1 MKTEYIETAGWDA
14 ITRAFEKLYPEQT
27 DPIHYAPI
35 ISWRL
40 GGEDPLDGIS
50 VYDGGD
56 YYHFVT
62 YGLSELY
69 DKESEDFD
77 YSGYGFE
84 LTLKLKKS
92 SLKNDEEEL
101 NCICGILQTLGR
113 ITFENGDIFQPFEYI
128 YTGQKTGYGFE
139 LTLKLKK
146 SSLKNDEE
154 ELNCICGILQTLGR
168 ITFEN
173 GDIFQPFEYI
183 YTGQKTGM
191 DSKSVSNITGFVTVP
206 DEAGEINTPNGLL
219 QFVQLVG
226 MTDAELK
233 AVADKK
239 NTVEEMVEKLGHTLT
254 DFKRKSLV

>member
-27 DPIHYAPI
+27 DPLHYAPI

-92 SLKNDEEEL
+92 SLKNIEEEL

-113 ITFENGDIFQPFEYI
+113 ITFENGDVFQPFEYI
-128 YTGQKTGYGFE
+128 YTGQK
-139 LTLKLKK
+139 
-146 SSLKNDEE
+146 N
-154 ELNCICGILQTLGR
+154 
-168 ITFEN
+168 
-173 GDIFQPFEYI
+173 
-183 YTGQKTGM
+183 GM
-191 DSKSVSNITGFVTVP
+191 DSKSLSNITGFVTVL
-206 DEAGEINTPNGLL
+206 DEIGEINTPNGLL

-233 AVADKK
+233 NIVDKK
-239 NTVEEMVEKLGHTLT
+239 ITVEEMVEKLGHTLT
-254 DFKRKSLV
+254 DFNRKSLV

>member
-1 MKTEYIETAGWDA
+1 MKKEYIETSGWDA

-27 DPIHYAPI
+27 DPLHYAPI

-92 SLKNDEEEL
+92 SLKNTEEEL

-113 ITFENGDIFQPFEYI
+113 ITFENGDIF
-128 YTGQKTGYGFE
+128 
-139 LTLKLKK
+139 L
-146 SSLKNDEE
+146 
-154 ELNCICGILQTLGR
+154 
-168 ITFEN
+168 
-173 GDIFQPFEYI
+173 PFEYI

-191 DSKSVSNITGFVTVP
+191 DSKSISNITGFVTVP
-206 DEAGEINTPNGLL
+206 DEVGEINTPNGLL

-233 AVADKK
+233 AIVDKK
-239 NTVEEMVEKLGHTLT
+239 NTVEEMIEKLGHTMT
-254 DFKRKSLV
+254 DFKRKSLI

>member
-1 MKTEYIETAGWDA
+1 MKKEYIETFGWDA

-27 DPIHYAPI
+27 DPLHYAPI

-50 VYDGGD
+50 VYDEGD

-92 SLKNDEEEL
+92 SLKNIEEEL

-113 ITFENGDIFQPFEYI
+113 ITFENGDVFQPFEYI
-128 YTGQKTGYGFE
+128 YTGQK
-139 LTLKLKK
+139 
-146 SSLKNDEE
+146 N
-154 ELNCICGILQTLGR
+154 
-168 ITFEN
+168 
-173 GDIFQPFEYI
+173 
-183 YTGQKTGM
+183 GM
-191 DSKSVSNITGFVTVP
+191 DSKSLSNITGFVTVL
-206 DEAGEINTPNGLL
+206 DEIGEINTPNGLL

-233 AVADKK
+233 NIVDKK
-239 NTVEEMVEKLGHTLT
+239 ITVEEMVEKLGHTLT
-254 DFKRKSLV
+254 DFNRKSLV